1 MFLHGTTEANLCRLS
16 LILAKRVSRHNHLRF
31 LSLEIMSTG
40 QNGKVE
46 TTPSGSNASARLLS
60 DSHVDGNGLSGN
72 EFYSSRGKNGRNR
85 SRMSKWKVHQSASPS
100 FSNEDF
106 PPLDVN
112 LVSSSK
118 GGHIDKMKTRIDLGP
133 GQKTDIIVS
142 TQLEDSPLSNYV
154 SQHDDSSPSAPLFN
168 KEMKHAHA
176 NASPYK
182 RNYFKHELDAKKWD
196 SSHHLHNVEPFDI
209 CLSRRRNFRMEK
221 ENECRQTVDWTREG
235 ILRPG
240 MVLLKH
246 YLTIREQ
253 ILIVR
258 ICQELGKGPGGFYQP
273 GYNDGA
279 KLRLRMMCLGLDW
292 DPQTRKYG
300 KKRQVDGC
308 EPSVIPSEFK
318 QLVQR
323 SMSEA
328 HALIKMDSKV
338 SNVEDILPALSP
350 DICIVNF
357 YNTSGRLGLHQDRDE
372 SRYSLKKGLP
382 VVSFSVGDSA
392 EFLYGDERDANKA
405 EKVLLESGD
414 VLIFGGES
422 RHVFHG
428 VSSINPNSAPG
439 ALLENTMLRPGRLN
453 LTFRQY

>member
-1 MFLHGTTEANLCRLS
+1 MG
-16 LILAKRVSRHNHLRF
+16 
-31 LSLEIMSTG
+31 G
-40 QNGKVE
+40 NG
-46 TTPSGSNASARLLS
+46 PSGS
-60 DSHVDGNGLSGN
+60 
-72 EFYSSRGKNGRNR
+72 EFYSSRGENGSNR
-85 SRMSKWKVHQSASPS
+85 SQISKWKAHQSASPS

-106 PPLDVN
+106 PPLEVN
-112 LVSSSK
+112 LVSSSND
-118 GGHIDKMKTRIDLGP
+118 GHIDKMKTMIDLGP
-133 GQKTDIIVS
+133 EQKTDIIVS
-142 TQLEDSPLSNYV
+142 TQLEDLPLSNYM
-154 SQHDDSSPSAPLFN
+154 SQHDDFSLSAPLWN
-168 KEMKHAHA
+168 SEMRPAHA
-176 NASPYK
+176 NASPSK
-182 RNYFKHELDAKKWD
+182 RNYYKYESVAKKWH
-196 SSHHLHNVEPFDI
+196 SSHCLHNVEPFDI
-209 CLSRRRNFRMEK
+209 CLSRRRNFGMEK
-221 ENECRQTVDWTREG
+221 ENEYRQTVGWTREG

-258 ICQELGKGPGGFYQP
+258 TCQELGKGPGGFYQP

-300 KKRQVDGC
+300 KKRQVDGY

-318 QLVQR
+318 QLVHR
-323 SMSEA
+323 SISEA

-350 DICIVNF
+350 DICIINF
-357 YNTSGRLGLHQDRDE
+357 YNTSGRLGLHRDRDE

-392 EFLYGDERDANKA
+392 EFLYGDERDENKA

>member
-1 MFLHGTTEANLCRLS
+1 
-16 LILAKRVSRHNHLRF
+16 
-31 LSLEIMSTG
+31 MSTG
-40 QNGKVE
+40 HKGKVE
-46 TTPSGSNASARLLS
+46 TTPGGSNTSARVLS
-60 DSHVDGNGLSGN
+60 DSQVGGNESSGN
-72 EFYSSRGKNGRNR
+72 EFYSSRGKNVRNR
-85 SRMSKWKVHQSASPS
+85 SQMSKRKAHQSASPS
-100 FSNEDF
+100 FSNKDF
-106 PPLDVN
+106 TPLVVN
-112 LVSSSK
+112 LVSNSK
-118 GGHIDKMKTRIDLGP
+118 DGHIDKMKRRIDLGP
-133 GQKTDIIVS
+133 EQKTDIIVS
-142 TQLEDSPLSNYV
+142 TQLEDSPVSNYV
-154 SQHDDSSPSAPLFN
+154 SQRDDSSPSAPLWN
-168 KEMKHAHA
+168 KEMRAAHA
-176 NASPYK
+176 NASPSK
-182 RNYFKHELDAKKWD
+182 QNYIKHESGAKKWN
-196 SSHHLHNVEPFDI
+196 SSHRLHTVEPFDI
-209 CLSRRRNFRMEK
+209 CLSGRRNFRMEK
-221 ENECRQTVDWTREG
+221 ENEYRQAVDWTREG

-246 YLTIREQ
+246 FLTIREQ

-258 ICQELGKGPGGFYQP
+258 TCQELGKGPGGFYQP

-292 DPQTRKYG
+292 DPQSRKYG

-308 EPSVIPSEFK
+308 EPPVIPSEFK

-323 SMSEA
+323 SIFEA
-328 HALIKMDSKV
+328 HELIKMDSKV

-382 VVSFSVGDSA
+382 VASFTVGDSA
-392 EFLYGDERDANKA
+392 EFLYGDERDENKA

-422 RHVFHG
+422 RHIFHG

-439 ALLENTMLRPGRLN
+439 ALLGNTMLRPGRLN